1 MGREEKW
8 PVCRLSTEETPLHQA
23 EGEGLARGPER
34 APLSPDGWGRARRQ
48 RKGLSLRLCLGRGSG
63 CGCLGMSCV
72 HVRVKE
78 KRAGKQNRTRKSWLA
93 PTAHFPRL
101 GHCARR
107 SVSTFSVNPYAH
119 GRHCY
124 HHPRSTE
131 EDTESHTASKR
142 WTKHGITAMR
152 HRGPGLRRQTLSSS
166 LYEFQT
172 PPQSS
177 PGELGQKTPGLGAWR
192 REWGYQGNKQLWPW
206 SGQAFGV
213 FPLPRF
219 EKAPLEP
226 QIPNLLRPPSTHSA
240 GRTLASR
247 L

>member
-152 HRGPGLRRQTLSSS
+152 HRGPGLRRLSPAPCMSSRPHPKAAQGSWGRRHLGWGHGEESGDIRVINSYGPGRVKLLVSS
-166 LYEFQT
+166 LC
-172 PPQSS
+172 
-177 PGELGQKTPGLGAWR
+177 PGLR
-192 REWGYQGNKQLWPW
+192 RLLWNPK
-206 SGQAFGV
+206 
-213 FPLPRF
+213 FPIF
-219 EKAPLEP
+219 YG
-226 QIPNLLRPPSTHSA
+226 PPSTHSA
-240 GRTLASR
+240 GRTPASR